1 MYMSLFRKES
11 VITLSCPR
19 KLAPYLR
26 KETEA
31 LGFRTTDFRETG
43 LDVRGTLNDCI
54 RLNLQLRTA
63 HRVHYL
69 IAETKA
75 DTPDALYTWLAGLA
89 WEDWVPANG
98 YIAVTSRVNHP
109 TITNTQFANL
119 KVKDAVVDRIRAK
132 KGVRPNAGAD
142 LNKTVLFLYWDEK
155 QARIFFDTSGESL
168 SRRGYRVENTEAPM
182 QESLAA
188 ALVMAS
194 GWVPGMH
201 FINPMCGSGTL
212 AIEAAMHA
220 AGIEPAARRRN
231 FGFMHINGFE
241 RAEYKKQRLALR
253 AGRKDAVPGQI
264 IATDHSPDTLE
275 AARRNAKAAGVE
287 AFITFA
293 CCDFSETPVPDG
305 EGVILMN
312 PPYGERLGIRHKL
325 QQTYTEIG
333 TWMKHEAK
341 GKTGYVITSDPGLAK
356 KIGLKPMVNQTFFN
370 TTLEC
375 RFLGFELY

>member
-1 MYMSLFRKES
+1 MSLFQKES

-19 KLAPYLR
+19 KLAPYL
-26 KETEA
+26 KTETEA
-31 LGFRTTDFRETG
+31 LNFKTLAFRETG

-54 RLNLQLRTA
+54 RLNLQLRTS

-69 IAETKA
+69 LSETKA
-75 DTPDALYTWLAGLA
+75 DTPDALYQWLTGLP
-89 WEDWVPANG
+89 WESWIPRNG
-98 YIAVTSRVNHP
+98 YVAVTSRVSHP

-132 KGVRPNAGAD
+132 TGLRPDAGSET
-142 LNKTVLFLYWDEK
+142 NKTVLFLFWDEQ

-168 SRRGYRVENTEAPM
+168 SRRGYRVANTEAPM

-194 GWVPGMH
+194 GWKPGTH

-241 RAEYKKQRLALR
+241 RAEYKKQRLSLR
-253 AGRKDAVPGQI
+253 SGRTEAIAGQI
-264 IATDHSPDTLE
+264 IATDHAADTLE
-275 AARRNAKAAGVE
+275 AARQNAKAAGVE
-287 AFITFA
+287 DLITFV
-293 CCDFSETPVPDG
+293 CCDYSETPLPEG
-305 EGVILMN
+305 EGVIVMN

-325 QQTYTEIG
+325 AETYTEIG
-333 TWMKHEAK
+333 SWMKHKAK
-341 GKTGYVITSDPGLAK
+341 GKTGFVITSDPGLAK
-356 KIGLKPMVNQTFFN
+356 RIGLKPAVNQVFFN

-375 RFLGFELY
+375 RFLGYELY

>member
-1 MYMSLFRKES
+1 MSLFVKES
-11 VITLSCPR
+11 IITLSCPR

-26 KETEA
+26 QETEA
-31 LGFRTTDFRETG
+31 LGFRTRDFRETG
-43 LDVRGTLNDCI
+43 LDVHGTLNDCI
-54 RLNLQLRTA
+54 GLNLQLRTA

-69 IAETKA
+69 LSEAKA
-75 DTPDALYTWLAGLA
+75 DTPDQLYNWLVNLPWETWI
-89 WEDWVPANG
+89 PRNG
-98 YIAVTSRVNHP
+98 SIAVTSRVSHP

-132 KGVRPNAGAD
+132 TGLRPDAGSE
-142 LNKTVLFLYWDEK
+142 LTKTVLFLFWDEK
-155 QARIFFDTSGESL
+155 QARIFFDTSGESM
-168 SRRGYRVENTEAPM
+168 SRRGYRVANTEAPM

-194 GWVPGMH
+194 GWKPGMH

-220 AGIEPAARRRN
+220 AGIEPAARKRN

-241 RAEYKKQRLALR
+241 RAEYKKQRLDLR
-253 AGRKDAVPGQI
+253 AGRKEAVPGQI
-264 IATDHSPDTLE
+264 IATDHDPHTLE
-275 AARRNAKAAGVE
+275 AAQQNAKAAGVGE
-287 AFITFA
+287 LITFA
-293 CCDFSETPVPDG
+293 CCDFSETPVPEGD
-305 EGVILMN
+305 GVIVMN

-333 TWMKHEAK
+333 TWMKHQAK
-341 GKTGYVITSDPGLAK
+341 GKTGFVITSDPGLAK
-356 KIGLKPMVNQTFFN
+356 KIGLKPSVNQTFFN

-375 RFLGFELY
+375 RFLGFDLY

>member
-1 MYMSLFRKES
+1 MSLFEKES

-26 KETEA
+26 QETEA
-31 LGFRTTDFRETG
+31 LGFQTHDFRETG

-54 RLNLQLRTA
+54 GLNLQLRTA

-69 IAETKA
+69 LSESKA
-75 DTPDALYTWLAGLA
+75 DTPDQLYNWLVSLP
-89 WEDWVPANG
+89 WESWIPRNG

-132 KGVRPNAGAD
+132 TGLRPDAGSE
-142 LNKTVLFLYWDEK
+142 LTKTVLFLFWDEK
-155 QARIFFDTSGESL
+155 QARIFFDTSGESM
-168 SRRGYRVENTEAPM
+168 SRRGYRVANTEAPM

-194 GWVPGMH
+194 GWKPGTH

-220 AGIEPAARRRN
+220 AGIEPAARRRS

-241 RAEYKKQRLALR
+241 RAEYKKQRLSLR

-264 IATDHSPDTLE
+264 IATDNDPDTVE
-275 AARRNAKAAGVE
+275 AARLNAKAAGVE
-287 AFITFA
+287 EFITFA
-293 CCDFSETPVPDG
+293 CCDFSETPVPEGD
-305 EGVILMN
+305 GVIVMN

-333 TWMKHEAK
+333 SWMKHQAK
-341 GKTGYVITSDPGLAK
+341 GKTGFVITSDPGLAK
-356 KIGLKPMVNQTFFN
+356 KIGLKSAVNQTFFN

-375 RFLGFELY
+375 RFIGFVLY